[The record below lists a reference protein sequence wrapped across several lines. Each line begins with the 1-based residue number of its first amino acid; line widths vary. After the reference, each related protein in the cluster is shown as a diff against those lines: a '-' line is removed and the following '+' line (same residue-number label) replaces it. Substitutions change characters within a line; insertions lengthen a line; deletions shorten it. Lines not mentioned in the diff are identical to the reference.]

1 MVYMLYDEKRRTHTT
16 DKKEVHSSL
25 RWVIMKLY
33 FPKLRLL
40 AKVLV
45 VDGAVVVVVF
55 WSGTT

>member
-1 MVYMLYDEKRRTHTT
+1 MLYDEKRRTHTT